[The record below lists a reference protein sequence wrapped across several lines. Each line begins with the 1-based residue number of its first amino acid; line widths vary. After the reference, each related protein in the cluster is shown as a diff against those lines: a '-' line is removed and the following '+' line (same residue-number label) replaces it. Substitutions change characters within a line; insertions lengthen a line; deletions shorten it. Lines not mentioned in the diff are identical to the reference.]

1 MARQSRTKRA
11 RKAKADPETV
21 KANSKDRA
29 L

>member
-11 RKAKADPETV
+11 REAKADPETV
-21 KANSKDRA
+21 KANNKKRA